1 MKAGLVLAALAC
13 ALSTSALT
21 GCATGRPSMPT
32 LATARVASDFDTY
45 RIGRVG
51 LMPFAGD
58 DLTEEQSAGLEAAF
72 FTEISHS
79 TPFELVKLDPL
90 DLQEVRASDA
100 YRRGW
105 YAPDTIVA
113 TARRYSLDAVLFGT
127 VTQSQFFPPQKLSV
141 SVDMVAAETGLVI
154 WSSTVHLDA
163 TEERVRDGLEAYFS
177 NTRGKVED
185 DSQDWRTAL
194 LSPSR
199 FAQFAAFQ
207 IASLL

>member
-1 MKAGLVLAALAC
+1 LAALAC
-13 ALSTSALT
+13 LAGACASTRA
-21 GCATGRPSMPT
+21 SMPT
-32 LATARVASDFDTY
+32 LATARVSSDFDTY

-51 LMPFAGD
+51 LMPFAGA
-58 DLTEEQSAGLEAAF
+58 DLTPEQSAGLEAAF

-79 TPFELVKLDPL
+79 TPFELVLL
-90 DLQEVRASDA
+90 NATDLLEVRQSDA

-105 YAPDTIVA
+105 YAPETITAV
-113 TARRYSLDAVLFGT
+113 ARRYSLDAVLFGT

-177 NTRGKVED
+177 NTRGVPED
-185 DSQDWRTAL
+185 AAQDWRLAL

-207 IASLL
+207 VASLL